1 MILCLDP
8 FAGISGDM
16 FLGLL
21 ADLGVDVA
29 NLETQLTR
37 LSLPGY
43 RLEWRREK
51 RRGIEGTRCLVH
63 GEEQTDDRSW
73 CAIDTLL
80 AESSLAIPVRD
91 LARRIFRRLAV
102 AEARVHGTTPEEVHF
117 HEVGA
122 LDSIID
128 IVGAA
133 IALTILAP
141 EQIVCAPLPLT
152 RGMVTTRHG
161 NYPLPAPATLA
172 LLSGVPVQFVAGNQ
186 ELVTP
191 TGAAIVAEVATFG
204 SFPPCVPARVG
215 YGVGSRDPEERPNV
229 LRGFL
234 AQQNDA
240 AGLETDRVTVIET
253 HLDDANPEWLGEL
266 MERLFDE
273 GALDVVFAPLQ
284 MKKNRPG
291 VRLTVIA
298 PTELGTHLSRRVL
311 YESSAIGVRCY
322 ETSRLKL
329 RRAAA
334 TLTTE
339 LGEVQVKLLF
349 DGDALVRVTPEY
361 DSCREVARRHQRPLA
376 DVYRLAE
383 IAIAAHDWKT

>member
-21 ADLGVDVA
+21 VDLGVDVA
-29 NLETQLTR
+29 AFEAQLAC
-37 LSLPGY
+37 LPLPAY
-43 RLEWRREK
+43 QLEWQREK
-51 RRGIEGTRCLVH
+51 RRGIAGTRCLVH
-63 GEEQTDDRSW
+63 AEEQTADRTW
-73 CAIDTLL
+73 RAIDTLL
-80 AESSLAIPVRD
+80 AESSLAMPVRD

-133 IALTILAP
+133 IGLTTLAP
-141 EQIVCAPLPLT
+141 AQIVCAPLPLT

-161 NYPLPAPATLA
+161 NYPLPAPATLE
-172 LLSGVPVQFVAGNQ
+172 LLSGVPLQFVAGNQ

-204 SFPPCVPARVG
+204 SFPPCVPVRVG

-234 AQQNDA
+234 AQHGGI
-240 AGLETDRVTVIET
+240 AGLETDQVAVIET
-253 HLDDANPEWLGEL
+253 HLDDANPEWLGDL
-266 MERLFDE
+266 MERLFDA
-273 GALDVVFAPLQ
+273 GALDVAYAPLQ

-291 VRLTVIA
+291 VRITVIA
-298 PTELGTHLSRRVL
+298 SLKQRELLARQLLHH
-311 YESSAIGVRCY
+311 SSAIGVRCY
-322 ETSRLKL
+322 ETTRYKL

-383 IAIAAHDWKT
+383 IASAAHDWKA